1 MHDGFCSDLGM
12 KMNSGKLFSGWVGF
26 KMIKPPGFW
35 GSGHVV
41 KPFEQSGFLMLTN
54 WRKIVEEMKNSSM

>member
-1 MHDGFCSDLGM
+1 M